1 MLRRLLNVL
10 LEAYDGAVVLRDL
23 RYALLVVR
31 NDRVNVTSEVLM
43 NGTLR
48 ILNSYLNEGL

>member
-31 NDRVNVTSEVLM
+31 NDGVNVASEVLM